1 MIRLFVKMYG
11 WLIVTMV
18 ALFYIQG
25 EVADY
30 FRQQAGAVNMRARF
44 QGTFNLVDLDLQGLP
59 RENWSARLQELG
71 KGFATP
77 VHLVTLD
84 ELKRRFDKLGPTS
97 VTMLD
102 EGKVLSYDRQGGGF
116 YLFRRIADSDAALLL
131 EFPGPRDVR
140 TQQLTVNWIIQLAA
154 FALILWFWVRPFWR
168 DMMTLNQAAQ
178 AIGDGRFDTPI
189 GLKRSSPLSRL
200 GTAFE
205 TMTGR
210 IAQLISSHKELT
222 SAVSHE
228 LRNPI
233 MRLHYRHAL
242 AREAATVE
250 EKDRNLDLMRDDLA
264 ELDRLAD
271 EMLTYAKLE
280 RAEPNV
286 RLESVNAA
294 SWLAELEREASDLA
308 RAQERDVKLE
318 FKLNVD
324 TLQVE
329 PRYMRRAVSNLLSN
343 AIRYARG
350 KVLVTVANDG
360 KHSMIGVE
368 DDGQGIAEE
377 HRGRIFEPFIRL
389 DESRDR
395 KTGGFGI
402 GLALVRRIA
411 RWHGGDASVESST
424 LGGARFCITW

>member
-1 MIRLFVKMYG
+1 MIRIFVKMYG
-11 WLIVTMV
+11 WVIVTMV

-44 QGTFNLVDLDLQGLP
+44 QGTFNLVELDLLALP
-59 RENWSARLQELG
+59 RENWSARLKELG

-77 VHLVTLD
+77 VHLLTLD
-84 ELKRRFDKLGPTS
+84 ELKQRFDKQGPTS
-97 VTMLD
+97 AAMLM
-102 EGKVLSYDRQGGGF
+102 EGKVLSYDRAGGGF
-116 YLFRRIADSDAALLL
+116 YLYRRIADSDAALVL

-140 TQQLTVNWIIQLAA
+140 TQLLTVNWIIQLAA
-154 FALILWFWVRPFWR
+154 FALILGFWIYPFWR
-168 DMMTLNQAAQ
+168 DMMTLNRAAQ

-189 GLKRSSPLSRL
+189 GLKRSSALSRL

-205 TMTGR
+205 TMKGR
-210 IAQLISSHKELT
+210 IAQLITSHKELT

-242 AREAATVE
+242 AREAATMD

-264 ELDRLAD
+264 ELDRLAE

-286 RLESVNAA
+286 RLESVHAA
-294 SWLAELEREASDLA
+294 SWLADLEREASDLA

-318 FKLNVD
+318 FKLDVE

-343 AIRYARG
+343 AIRYAKG
-350 KVLVTVANDG
+350 KVLVTVAREG
-360 KHSMIGVE
+360 GRSVIGVE

-377 HRGRIFEPFIRL
+377 LRAKIFEPFIRL

-411 RWHGGDASVESST
+411 QWHGGEASVESSA